1 MSFDKTMSDDGEA
14 STPQVHRWI
23 GIVGLFIA
31 PTTIITS
38 VCVYFGL
45 VYTRKFYSYF
55 GIESNAIGFTS
66 SDHVTASISVLY
78 APILV
83 LLLAW
88 VALLWAGGYARR
100 LVQAGRRTGL
110 IRRLAWAA
118 IIVGALGVLR
128 GVVGVLRPQ
137 LAVIRSPLLT
147 PLALGL
153 GTLLVIVGCWLLSTL
168 RTACRRCQSSTGRF
182 GVSRSRSASRPFAAA
197 ERASL
202 FVAAAMILMALFWL
216 TNLFANAYGEQEAQ
230 KAAAKLWTKETSV
243 ILETTERLDP
253 PPALIKR
260 SALGSTATPDGSTQ
274 AETSELVTYRYECF
288 RPLVV
293 RGDQWVLVP
302 AKWTPQLG
310 YAVIVTDDSS
320 NRISVTQRKG
330 IARTGAVNW
339 KASNGPGGWQCP
351 EVAPRSAYALPPK

>member
-1 MSFDKTMSDDGEA
+1 MSDNNEA
-14 STPQVHRWI
+14 APPVHRWV
-23 GIVGLFIA
+23 GIIGLFIA

-45 VYTRKFYSYF
+45 VYTREFYKYF
-55 GIESNAIGFTS
+55 GIDSNAIGFTTA
-66 SDHVTASISVLY
+66 DYVTTSISVLY

-88 VALLWAGGYARR
+88 VTLLWAGGYARR
-100 LVQAGRRTGL
+100 LAQDGRRTTL

-118 IIVGALGVLR
+118 IIAGALGVLR

-137 LAVIRSPLLT
+137 LVLIDYPLLT

-153 GTLLVIVGCWLLSTL
+153 GPLLLVSGIWLLTLLLTESIP
-168 RTACRRCQSSTGRF
+168 
-182 GVSRSRSASRPFAAA
+182 RPYAPA

-202 FVAAAMILMALFWL
+202 FVAGAMMLMALFWL
-216 TNLFANAYGEQEAQ
+216 TNLFATAYGEREAQ
-230 KAAAKLWTKETSV
+230 QAAAKLWAKETSV
-243 ILETTERLDP
+243 ILETTEQLEA

-260 SALGSTATPDGSTQ
+260 SALTSTAETPRAQSHQT
-274 AETSELVTYRYECF
+274 EPVTYRYQCF

-293 RGDQWVLVP
+293 RQDVWVLVP
-302 AKWTPQLG
+302 AKWTPQNG

-320 NRISVTQRKG
+320 NRISVTRRKD

-339 KASNGPGGWQCP
+339 KASNGREGWQCP
-351 EVAPRSAYALPPK
+351 EVAPRSTYKLPPK